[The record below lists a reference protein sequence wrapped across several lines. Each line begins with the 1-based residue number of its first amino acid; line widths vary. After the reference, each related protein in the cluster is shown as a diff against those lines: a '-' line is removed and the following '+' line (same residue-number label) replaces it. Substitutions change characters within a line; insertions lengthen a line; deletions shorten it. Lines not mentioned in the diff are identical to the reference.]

1 MKIKKKLRDL
11 TEEEYREYLDTHCGG
26 KSCSECI
33 FGIVTCSYQNTCNW
47 IKNKELFSDKFLNQ
61 EIEIE
66 VPDILDKEEKEYLS
80 AVIKPFR
87 NIVKSISKSNVAN
100 GLYEYISIETVHPL
114 AKTEFISFPLF
125 ETQTMYKNMK
135 LRKKY
140 TLEEL
145 DLEWQTQEKLSLEP
159 GLKNITN

>member
-11 TEEEYREYLDTHCGG
+11 TEDEYRKYVETHCDGN
-26 KSCSECI
+26 SCSDECI
-33 FGIVTCSYQNTCNW
+33 FGIVTCSYHNNHSW
-47 IKNKELFSDKFLNQ
+47 IKNKDLFSDKFLNQ

-66 VPDILDKEEKEYLS
+66 VPDILDKKEKEYLS
-80 AVIKPFR
+80 TVIKPFK
-87 NIVKSISKSNVAN
+87 NKVKSISKSNVAN

-114 AKTEFISFPLF
+114 ARTEFISFPLF
-125 ETQTMYKNMK
+125 KTQTMYKNMK

-145 DLEWQTQEKLSLEP
+145 ELQNEEK
-159 GLKNITN
+159 NTN